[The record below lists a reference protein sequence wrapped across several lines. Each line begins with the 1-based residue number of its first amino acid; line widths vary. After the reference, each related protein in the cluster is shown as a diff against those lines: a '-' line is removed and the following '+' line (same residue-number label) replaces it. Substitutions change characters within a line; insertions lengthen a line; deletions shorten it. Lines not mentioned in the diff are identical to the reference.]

1 MMLKNLEISHSP
13 GLGAPFLLPVDGG
26 LVSAHEK
33 VEDTVYTTLYFYL
46 RQRGIR
52 EEIRFAHPPTS
63 GGILPSTIKQ
73 PVGYITI
80 NH

>member
-1 MMLKNLEISHSP
+1 MMLKSLEISHSP

-33 VEDTVYTTLYFYL
+33 VEYTVYTTLYL

-63 GGILPSTIKQ
+63 GGILPWAIKQ